1 MGALFV
7 RLYTFLAG
15 RLRVFVGGLLFLV
28 VFSFVLLLR
37 VGFKEDASSII
48 PRDERINAIS
58 DVFNS
63 SELADRIV
71 VTFSLSDSVDT
82 APLKLLDAGR
92 VFFDSL
98 AHFQALI
105 EGVEF
110 AVDQQQALAVFDV
123 VQAHLPFYLSDKDY
137 GDLEGLLNDSSI
149 MARVEAGYR
158 SLISPAGFATGR
170 FFFKDP
176 LGLVAQQ
183 VQQLSAFNVDDNF
196 ELYNGHVFTRD
207 HRNLLLFID
216 PAYPASNTRENA
228 TLVAGLKDLSEL
240 VDGQFEN
247 VGVQVYGGTVVAVEN
262 ARQVKTDI
270 VVTVGISLVFLTL
283 LFWFYFRQLR
293 VLLFLFVPV
302 VIGAVGGLLL
312 LSLLRGEVSVISL
325 GVGAILL
332 GISVDYALHV
342 FTHLKESGS
351 IKETLQKVA
360 APVLISSITTAS
372 ALLCISVL
380 KAEALEQLSLFATFG
395 ILFSAAAALIVLPQ
409 LVRFLK
415 PKQKTPK
422 TSFFSW
428 LAAYPFHTRPYLVF
442 GVLIFSVVLLFF
454 VPRLRF
460 NGDIATLNHQSDEV
474 ARAEQALKR
483 ISAQA
488 NSNVFAFSHGESLNE
503 ALEQAG
509 KRTEFFKGLQAAGS
523 ATALVSVAGLVPDTS
538 FQQQKIAQ
546 WRDFWTWERQQALKT
561 SLARAARHFKI
572 KSEAFAAFTD
582 LVERDFQTQRPEVLQ
597 EAFGELTD
605 SYITRSGDT
614 YYVATVLKAA
624 EGQKAALLEELAAEP
639 DLVIYDQQLF
649 INRLLDILKEDFN
662 KLSLL
667 SMGVVFLVLLLYF
680 GRIELAL
687 VTFIPILLGWFW
699 TLGWM
704 GLLGL
709 SFNIFNVI
717 ISSFVFGLGLDY
729 SIFLVSGLVDDYK
742 YGAVPLARYKLSV
755 LMSALT
761 TLGGFGVLVFA
772 RHPAIQSIA
781 LVSIIGIGSALVI
794 TFILTPFLFNWLIAS
809 KGVKRKQPVVLRHLL
824 FSLLVFVVFL
834 LGALIMTLLLPLLL
848 LLPFK
853 RSRKKLMMAWLISRF
868 SKGVVALVFP
878 IRKRFLGLEKLD
890 FSKPSVLISNH
901 QSHLDLVLLLMLHP
915 KIIVFTN
922 EWVYN
927 NVFYGALI
935 RFADYFPAY
944 RGLEAGFARLQD
956 KVREG
961 YSVLIFPEGHRTPN
975 GQIQRFHQ
983 GAFRV
988 ADELGLEIQPLLI
1001 HGAYDCLPKT
1011 EFLLRPGTITLQ
1023 VLDRIRP
1030 ESESTP
1036 AGITYRKQ
1044 ARRVC
1049 AQYREALAKMAQDW
1063 AGPAYYR
1070 NLLRNQYLY
1079 KGPVL
1084 EWYARIKMGLE
1095 KDYAFYDQLLPKV
1108 GKIVDVGCGY
1118 GFLCQLLRLRSKE
1131 REVLGM
1137 DYDEEKIAVAQNL
1150 SIRDEG
1156 LQYRVGDV
1164 SKAPL
1169 PAAQAYVFNDV
1180 LHYLPKARQLDLI
1193 EEALKAIPVGGMV
1206 VIRDA
1211 DADMKRRTLMTRW
1224 TEFQSTRLFR
1234 FNRAEN
1240 ELSYLSGRDIL
1251 ALAQKSGLSC
1261 ELMDRAYLGTSNVT
1275 FVLRK

>member
-7 RLYTFLAG
+7 RLYTFLSG
-15 RLRVFVGGLLFLV
+15 RLRFFVGGLFLLV
-28 VFSFVLLLR
+28 VFSLVLLLR

-71 VTFSLSDSVDT
+71 VTFSLCDSAETD
-82 APLKLLDAGR
+82 PLKLLEAGR

-98 AHFQALI
+98 SHFQGLI
-105 EGVEF
+105 AGVEF
-110 AVDQQQALAVFDV
+110 AADQQQALAVFDV

-137 GDLEGLLNDSSI
+137 VYLEGLLNDSSI

-176 LGLVAQQ
+176 LGIVAQQ
-183 VQQLSAFNVDDNF
+183 VKQLSAFNVDENF
-196 ELYNGHVFTRD
+196 EIYNGHIFTRD

-228 TLVAGLKDLSEL
+228 TLVQGLLDLGEL
-240 VDGQFEN
+240 VDGQFEP

-302 VIGAVGGLLL
+302 VIGAVGGLLF

-342 FTHLKESGS
+342 FTHFKEAGS
-351 IKETLQKVA
+351 IKETLGKVA
-360 APVLISSITTAS
+360 APVVISSITTAS

-409 LVRFLK
+409 LARFLK
-415 PKQKTPK
+415 PKQKTPN

-442 GVLIFSVVLLFF
+442 GVLIFSVFLAVF
-454 VPRLRF
+454 VPRLSF
-460 NGDIATLNHQSDEV
+460 NGDIAALNYQSDEV
-474 ARAEQALKR
+474 GRAEQALKR

-488 NSNVFAFSHGESLNE
+488 NSNVFAFSDGQSLNE
-503 ALEQAG
+503 ALEHAG
-509 KRTEFFKGLQAAGS
+509 KRAAFFEALQTEGR
-523 ATALVSVAGLVPDTS
+523 ATALVSVAGLVPDTAT
-538 FQQQKIAQ
+538 QLQKLAQ
-546 WRDFWTWERQQALKT
+546 WRSFWTPLRQQQLTT
-561 SLARAARHFKI
+561 SLAEAARHYKI
-572 KSEAFAAFTD
+572 KSEAFTAFTD
-582 LVERDFQTQRPEVLQ
+582 LVARDIQAQRPEVLQ
-597 EAFGELTD
+597 EAFGELTGN
-605 SYITRSGDT
+605 YITRSGET

-624 EGQKAALLEELAAEP
+624 EGEKHALLERLAAEP

-667 SMGVVFLVLLLYF
+667 SMGVVFLVLLFYF

-687 VTFIPILLGWFW
+687 VTFIPILLSWLW

-717 ISSFVFGLGLDY
+717 ISSFIFGLGLDY
-729 SIFLVSGLVDDYK
+729 SIFLVSGLADDYK
-742 YGAVPLARYKLSV
+742 YGAVPLVRFKLSV

-772 RHPAIQSIA
+772 QHPAIRSIA

-794 TFILTPFLFNWLIAS
+794 TFVLTPFLFNWLIAK
-809 KGVKRKQPVVLRHLL
+809 KGIKRKQPVVLRHLL

-834 LGALIMTLLLPLLL
+834 LGALIMTSLLPFLVLLPLR
-848 LLPFK
+848 
-853 RSRKKLMMAWLISRF
+853 RSRKKYIMAWLISRF
-868 SKGVVALVFP
+868 SRAIVSLVFP
-878 IRKRFLGLEKLD
+878 IKKRYLGFEKLD

-944 RGLEAGFARLQD
+944 RGLEAGFGRLQQ

-961 YSVLIFPEGHRTPN
+961 YSVLIFPEGHRSPD
-975 GQIQRFHQ
+975 GRIHRFHQ

-988 ADELGLEIQPLLI
+988 ADELGLEIQPLVL

-1030 ESESTP
+1030 EPELTS
-1036 AGITYRKQ
+1036 AGVTYKKQSRK
-1044 ARRVC
+1044 VC
-1049 AQYREALAKMAQDW
+1049 AQYRDILAELEQAW
-1063 AGPAYYR
+1063 ASPSYFR
-1070 NLLRNQYLY
+1070 NLLLNQYLY

-1084 EWYARIKMGLE
+1084 EWYARIKIGLE
-1095 KDYAFYDQLLPKV
+1095 KDYAYYDQLLPKE

-1131 REVLGM
+1131 REVLGL

-1150 SIRDEG
+1150 GLRDEG
-1156 LQYRVGDV
+1156 LQYRAVDV

-1169 PAAQAYVFNDV
+1169 PPAKAYVFNDV
-1180 LHYLPKARQLDLI
+1180 LHYLPKERQLDLI
-1193 EEALKAIPVGGMV
+1193 EEALNAIPDGGLV
-1206 VIRDA
+1206 VVRDA

-1234 FNRAEN
+1234 FNRTEN
-1240 ELSYLSGRDIL
+1240 ELSYLSGRDIM
-1251 ALAQKSGLSC
+1251 ALAQKLGVSC
-1261 ELMDRAYLGTSNVT
+1261 TAVDRAYLGTSNVT
-1275 FVLRK
+1275 FVMRR